1 MSDQMD
7 STGKTV
13 DEAIREALLRMGLR
27 REEVS
32 ITVLQEARGGIL
44 GMGRRPAI
52 VRVTKKSERN
62 RDGRGRRE
70 ERPGGSGRGRR
81 SAERPENV
89 KAERAD
95 QSRGEARRGGK
106 DRSGR
111 VEAQER
117 DARGSRGR
125 GGSRPE
131 GKQPAARQ
139 SAAAAEKQDAP
150 REAVVQTARGEERHP
165 AVEDEQGGRRRRP
178 RRRRKKGGEIDAGA
192 VAPEA
197 RVADA
202 ERRDDPA
209 AVAEASRQVAA
220 QPEAAPPQ
228 PRAASESTGA
238 IEIPQ
243 IAEPVPVAAAA
254 DGAQPIPAEWEAA
267 VPTAADKRASAAG
280 AEVLA
285 ADVVASAQVRPFT
298 ADEAAELPGFLQ
310 RVATDLMVKSGF
322 PCRVQVQAGEYH
334 LVKLVVDDR
343 SAGVLIGRYGN
354 TVDAVEYL
362 VEKIASRAA
371 GDRVRMN
378 LDINNYR
385 LRREDQLVQRA
396 RNAAAEAR
404 NTGEP
409 VKLEPAGGRER
420 RIVHLYIQ
428 EMGDLT
434 TYTESGPDGKAV
446 VICRPE
452 QVPAQYLQREG
463 DGASDDERS
472 AAEPPQ
478 IEVSAMI
485 DVNATSSPPA
495 TEKSAD

>member
-1 MSDQMD
+1 MD

-32 ITVLQEARGGIL
+32 INVLQEARGGIL

-52 VRVTKKSERN
+52 VRVTKKSERMDRN
-62 RDGRGRRE
+62 RDARGRRE

-81 SAERPENV
+81 STERPEKA

-95 QSRGEARRGGK
+95 QSRGAARRGGK
-106 DRSGR
+106 DRGAR

-117 DARGSRGR
+117 DARGGRGR

-131 GKQPAARQ
+131 AKQPAARQ

-165 AVEDEQGGRRRRP
+165 AVEDELGGRRRRP
-178 RRRRKKGGEIDAGA
+178 RRRRKKSGETDAGA
-192 VAPEA
+192 VAPET
-197 RVADA
+197 RVADE

-209 AVAEASRQVAA
+209 AAAEASRQVAA
-220 QPEAAPPQ
+220 RSEAVPPQ
-228 PRAASESTGA
+228 PRAASESAGA
-238 IEIPQ
+238 IEIPPV
-243 IAEPVPVAAAA
+243 ATPVPVAAAA
-254 DGAQPIPAEWEAA
+254 DGAQPIPAEREAA
-267 VPTAADKRASAAG
+267 APTAADKRASAAD

-285 ADVVASAQVRPFT
+285 ADVIAGAQVRRFT
-298 ADEAAELPGFLQ
+298 VDEAAELPGFLQ

-371 GDRVRMN
+371 GERVRMN

-452 QVPAQYLQREG
+452 QVPAQYIQRDG
-463 DGASDDERS
+463 DAASDDERS
-472 AAEPPQ
+472 AAELPQ